1 MAEYQGEYGHP
12 YPRVDQ
18 YGNPVPPVDQYGNPV
33 PREPAASGLAGGT
46 VDTSTGQVSGADG
59 AVYPPHDGVGGASGI
74 IAPGGVA
81 YPSGGVPPGEPA
93 FAYEGMVGSGGGVGA
108 DPAGVGGAQAQL
120 HQPSPTVEVEEEP
133 TFGSSQLQPSR
144 EERTT
149 TTTLGEKLRGSGGS
163 SSPSSSSEDD
173 GQGGRRKK
181 KSIKEKIKEK
191 LPGTHKHEERQK
203 AGGGHAAPAEKK
215 GFVEKIKQKLPGHH

>member
-1 MAEYQGEYGHP
+1 MAEYQGEYGQP

-33 PREPAASGLAGGT
+33 PREPAAASGLGGGT
-46 VDTSTGQVSGADG
+46 VDTSTGQVSGADAG
-59 AVYPPHDGVGGASGI
+59 YPPTHDGVGI
-74 IAPGGVA
+74 TAPGGVA
-81 YPSGGVPPGEPA
+81 YPSGGVAPGETA
-93 FAYEGMVGSGGGVGA
+93 LAYEGMVGSGGGAAAGA
-108 DPAGVGGAQAQL
+108 GFGGAQAQL
-120 HQPSPTVEVEEEP
+120 QPGPTVVEVEEER

-149 TTTLGEKLRGSGGS
+149 TLGEKMRGSDS
-163 SSPSSSSEDD
+163 SSSSEDD

-191 LPGTHKHEERQK
+191 LPGTHKHEEQRQK
-203 AGGGHAAPAEKK
+203 AGHAAPAATGTAHEKK
-215 GFVEKIKQKLPGHH
+215 GFVEKIKKKLPGHH